1 MRAIVKSL
9 CPCFP
14 TASREIHCKSI
25 GASEKARLPAMQK
38 QENLPEE
45 GVNEK

>member
-1 MRAIVKSL
+1 LPNPHAQAFQRASH
-9 CPCFP
+9 
-14 TASREIHCKSI
+14 EIHYTSI
-25 GASEKARLPAMQK
+25 GASEKAKLPAMQK